1 MKRIFT
7 LSIMA
12 IMMLSAMVVTSC
24 STAKSVNSSFVRN
37 GYTMEALTMQQ
48 QESLAPVM
56 KAFPS
61 FNQTALG
68 FLQTGNA
75 TTFVY
80 QVDESIWNAY
90 CGSLEAAGFSNLGTG
105 YVKADKS
112 VGVTYNISGK
122 FTTIYKQTFLLV
134 TYTWSNF

>member
-1 MKRIFT
+1 MKRIFAM
-7 LSIMA
+7 SVMA
-12 IMMLSAMVVTSC
+12 MMMVAAFVTTSC
-24 STAKSVNSSFVRN
+24 STAKSVNSSFVKN
-37 GYTMEALTMQQ
+37 GYTMSALTVQQ
-48 QESLAPVM
+48 QESMAPVV
-56 KAFPS
+56 KAFPA
-61 FNQTALG
+61 FNQTAMG
-68 FLQTGNA
+68 YLQTGNA

-90 CGSLEAAGFSNLGTG
+90 CASLEAAGFSNLGTG

-112 VGVTYNISGK
+112 VGVTYNISSK

>member
-1 MKRIFT
+1 MKRIFA
-7 LSIMA
+7 LSVMA
-12 IMMLSAMVVTSC
+12 MMMVAAFVTTSC
-24 STAKSVNSSFVRN
+24 STAKSVNSSFVKN
-37 GYTMEALTMQQ
+37 GYTMSALTVQQ
-48 QESLAPVM
+48 QESMAPVV
-56 KAFPS
+56 KAFPA
-61 FNQTALG
+61 FNQTAMG
-68 FLQTGNA
+68 YLQTGNA

-90 CGSLEAAGFSNLGTG
+90 CASLEAAGFSNLGTG

-112 VGVTYNISGK
+112 VGVTYNISSK

>member
-1 MKRIFT
+1 MKRLFT
-7 LSIMA
+7 LSVVA
-12 IMMLSAMVVTSC
+12 IMMLSAMVITSC
-24 STAKSVNSSFVRN
+24 STAKSVNSSFVKN
-37 GYTMEALTMQQ
+37 GYTMEALTVQQ
-48 QESLAPVM
+48 QEATAPVM

-80 QVDESIWNAY
+80 QVDESIWNSY
-90 CGSLEAAGFSNLGTG
+90 CASLEAAGFSNLGTG